1 MILSGNGQNIY
12 PEEVEDKL
20 NNMYLVLESLIL
32 ETENGKLKAL
42 VVPDYE
48 QADHL
53 GIGMNGIREMMDAN
67 LAALNAS
74 LGDAPHIEAIILYPS
89 EFEKTPANF
98 IQRAAGASPLRE
110 MRRCFFRPS
119 EYRNLRRQTK
129 KSPKPVTHRRPA
141 GRSARPSPPR
151 SHNHRRRR

>member
-1 MILSGNGQNIY
+1 MGTLEGDVLRVRGRLESRITLPDGREVY
-12 PEEVEDKL
+12 PEEIESRL
-20 NNMYLVLESLIL
+20 NVMDGIMESLVAMH
-32 ETENGKLKAL
+32 EGRL

-89 EFEKTPANF
+89 EFEKTPKMS
-98 IQRAAGASPLRE
+98 I
-110 MRRCFFRPS
+110 RR
-119 EYRNLRRQTK
+119 YLYVK
-129 KSPKPVTHRRPA
+129 
-141 GRSARPSPPR
+141 
-151 SHNHRRRR
+151 